1 LANCSNE
8 ELEACLGAFSWAIFW
23 VAACLVAPA
32 VVCLFVGALLGD
44 FVVDAPSLV
53 PDSAFAADE
62 GSLGADL

>member
-1 LANCSNE
+1 
-8 ELEACLGAFSWAIFW
+8 
-23 VAACLVAPA
+23 

-53 PDSAFAADE
+53 PDSAFAVDV